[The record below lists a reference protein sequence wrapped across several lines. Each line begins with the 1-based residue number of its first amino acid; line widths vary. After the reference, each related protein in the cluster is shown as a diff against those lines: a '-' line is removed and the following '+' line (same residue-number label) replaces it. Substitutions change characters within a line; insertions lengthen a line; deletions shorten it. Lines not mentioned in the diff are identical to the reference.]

1 MLALKQKG
9 FTIIELVIAI
19 IVGGLLSTALFVF
32 FGNSLT
38 QYITLQEDGSAFTD
52 VSLNSQRIAAVLRG
66 GTDITQATN
75 SSITLYSYFAPND
88 QYVSLIKYYPSGD
101 GKKLLADVTRM
112 TANPPIGTPI
122 SSSLRTVTIIND
134 FYVPPST
141 TTFDYLDSAGGTLS
155 MPITDYTTIKGVR
168 VNLVTKASKRNATP
182 TKLSVEVSLRNKK
195 TNL

>member
-1 MLALKQKG
+1 MSALKQKG
-9 FTIIELVIAI
+9 FTIIELIIAI

-32 FGNSLT
+32 FGNSIT

-52 VSLNSQRIAAVLRG
+52 VSLNSQRIASVLRG

-88 QYVSLIKYYPSGD
+88 QYVSLIKYYPSND
-101 GKKLLADVTRM
+101 NTKLLADVTRM
-112 TANPPIGTPI
+112 TANPPTGTAI
-122 SSSLRTVTIIND
+122 TSSKRTVTIIND
-134 FYVPPST
+134 FYLPANT
-141 TTFDYLDSAGGTLS
+141 NTFDYLDSAGGTLN
-155 MPITDYTTIKGVR
+155 MPITDFTTIKGVR
-168 VNLVTKASKRNATP
+168 VNLVTKASKRNAVP

>member
-9 FTIIELVIAI
+9 FTLIELLIAMVVAGAI
-19 IVGGLLSTALFVF
+19 STVLFVF
-32 FGNSLT
+32 FGNALT

-66 GTDITQATN
+66 GTDITQASDTG
-75 SSITLYSYFAPND
+75 ITLYSYFAPND
-88 QYVSLIKYYPSGD
+88 QYVSLIKYYPSAN
-101 GKKLLADVTRM
+101 GKQLFADVTRM

-122 SSSLRTVTIIND
+122 NGTKKTVTIIND
-134 FYVPPST
+134 FYVPVGT
-141 TTFDYLDSAGGTLS
+141 KTFEYLDSAGNTLGT
-155 MPITDYTTIKGVR
+155 PIADYTTIKGVR
-168 VNLVTKASKRNATP
+168 VNLVTKASKRNSVP